1 MKIKPHKNKT
11 VAKLPK
17 IDFKGIDYKRLV
29 PKIIVAILLIAVV
42 GLGVYGTVY
51 GIKEKIREKEY
62 KENTTTTVKPVIYM
76 EGKDKTFTENGIK
89 ITLTED
95 FEIFE
100 DPAIDAGFVADGIEV
115 YIIKDSFED
124 FPEYKDYSEIE
135 YAKHLIEMNGDIS
148 VETKEIDDDVYLEY
162 LFDSEKGIIQA
173 YVVKVSKE
181 SDCFL
186 LSNFITSSADA
197 IAYKE
202 HILKW
207 AKTVECVGE

>member
-42 GLGVYGTVY
+42 GMGVYGTVY
-51 GIKEKIREKEY
+51 GIKEKIREKDN

-100 DPAIDAGFVADGIEV
+100 DPAIEAGFVADGIEV
-115 YIIKDSFED
+115 YII
-124 FPEYKDYSEIE
+124 KDYSEIE

-162 LFDSEKGIIQA
+162 IFDSEKGIIQA

-186 LSNFITSSADA
+186 LSNFITASADA
-197 IAYKE
+197 LAYKE

-207 AKTVECVGE
+207 AKTIEYVGE

>member
-42 GLGVYGTVY
+42 GMGVYGTIY
-51 GIKEKIREKEY
+51 GIKEKIRDKEN

-76 EGKDKTFTENGIK
+76 EGKDKTFTENGVK
-89 ITLTED
+89 IVLTDRFEVKED
-95 FEIFE
+95 S
-100 DPAIDAGFVADGIEV
+100 AIDAGFVAEGIEIYFFNETFADYPEDKDLTV
-115 YIIKDSFED
+115 EEFLKDLAEINGEDPESIKEEDGLYYFEYMYDSG
-124 FPEYKDYSEIE
+124 K
-135 YAKHLIEMNGDIS
+135 K
-148 VETKEIDDDVYLEY
+148 ID
-162 LFDSEKGIIQA
+162 A
-173 YVVKVSKE
+173 YVVAAYKHE
-181 SDCFL
+181 NGFL
-186 LSNFITSSADA
+186 IANFITASADA

-207 AKTVECVGE
+207 AKTVEYVGE

>member
-42 GLGVYGTVY
+42 GMGVYGTIY
-51 GIKEKIREKEY
+51 GIKEEIRDKEN

-76 EGKDKTFTENGIK
+76 EGKDKTFTENGVK
-89 ITLTED
+89 IVLTDRFEVKED
-95 FEIFE
+95 S
-100 DPAIDAGFVADGIEV
+100 AIDAGFVAEGIEI
-115 YIIKDSFED
+115 YFFNETFADYPEDKD
-124 FPEYKDYSEIE
+124 
-135 YAKHLIEMNGDIS
+135 LT
-148 VETKEIDDDVYLEY
+148 VEEY
-162 LFDSEKGIIQA
+162 LKDLAEINGEDPESIKEEDGLYYFEYMYDSGKKIDA
-173 YVVKVSKE
+173 YVVTAYKYE
-181 SDCFL
+181 NGFL
-186 LSNFITSSADA
+186 IANFITASADA

-207 AKTVECVGE
+207 AKTVEIVE

>member
-11 VAKLPK
+11 VSKIPN
-17 IDFKGIDYKRLV
+17 IDFKSIDYKRLV
-29 PKIIVAILLIAVV
+29 PKIIVAIVLVAVI
-42 GLGVYGTVY
+42 GMGVYGTIY
-51 GIKEKIREKEY
+51 GIKEEIRDKEIQD
-62 KENTTTTVKPVIYM
+62 NTTTTKPPVIEM
-76 EGKDKTFTENGIK
+76 NGKEKAFTENGIK

-135 YAKHLIEMNGDIS
+135 YAKHLIEMNGDVS

-162 LFDSEKGIIQA
+162 MFDSEKGIIQA

-186 LSNFITSSADA
+186 LSNFITASADA

-207 AKTVECVGE
+207 AKTIEYVGE